1 MAKPESGRLRASTSA
16 GLTLPREGL
25 PGKLTRRQASE
36 ARREFFALLQAV
48 IHDPTEVIL
57 IEHKDLPE
65 QAALVNAPFLM
76 RTLRLVTHLRKQ
88 WPLSEPPFR
97 LIGSA
102 TLVGSADDVLAEVR
116 AEQGTRQQSKFSDA

>member
-1 MAKPESGRLRASTSA
+1 MAKSESGRLRGSTRA
-16 GLTLPREGL
+16 GTTLPRGGL

-48 IHDPTEVIL
+48 IHDPTEVVL

-65 QAALVNAPFLM
+65 PAALVNAPFLM
-76 RTLRLVTHLRKQ
+76 RTLRLVTHLRNQ
-88 WPLSEPPFR
+88 WPSSDLPFR

-116 AEQGTRQQSKFSDA
+116 AEQRSRQQAKFSDA